1 MAVSDLREAFN
12 LVAAPRYTCQQ
23 ALLDYERADGAEWQ
37 ILSFSGRGQ
46 DGNGFEIKSD
56 RIGPSGDLV
65 VAARET
71 AQRLL
76 DQKQHLT

>member
-12 LVAAPRYTCQQ
+12 VVVSPRYTCQQ
-23 ALLDYERADGAEWQ
+23 ALMGYVRDAGAEWQ
-37 ILSFSGRGQ
+37 ILTFSGRGQ
-46 DGNGFEIKSD
+46 DGNGFEVQSEKIK
-56 RIGPSGDLV
+56 PSGDLI